1 MPGKRGR
8 EEADADLDDFIEDDD
23 GNAPKSKKSKKAQG
37 SKSSSKGGAD
47 KSWEVSLLSFVPVQ
61 DNN

>member
-8 EEADADLDDFIEDDD
+8 KEVEADLDDFVEDDD

-37 SKSSSKGGAD
+37 SKTSSKSAD
-47 KSWEVSLLSFVPVQ
+47 KWWEVSLFPFVPM
-61 DNN
+61 

>member
-1 MPGKRGR
+1 MPRKRGR
-8 EEADADLDDFIEDDD
+8 QEEVEADLDDFIEDDD

-37 SKSSSKGGAD
+37 SNSSSKGAD
-47 KSWEVSLLSFVPVQ
+47 KSWEVSPLSFVPVQ

>member
-8 EEADADLDDFIEDDD
+8 EEVDADLDDFIEDDD

-37 SKSSSKGGAD
+37 SKTSSKSAD
-47 KSWEVSLLSFVPVQ
+47 KSWEVSLFSLVPR
-61 DNN
+61 

>member
-1 MPGKRGR
+1 MPEKRGR
-8 EEADADLDDFIEDDD
+8 EEAEADLDDFIEDDD

-37 SKSSSKGGAD
+37 SKSSSKGAD
-47 KSWEVSLLSFVPVQ
+47 KSWEVSLLLFVPMQ